1 MIYRTMST
9 FQVKTVTNKLRSLA
23 MGDLATE
30 FLNYLVVE
38 AGLAQNTV
46 LAYGRDLAGFLEF
59 CQLRK
64 VSDIRNLQP
73 EVIYAYQ
80 VSLAKAALGESTIKR
95 ALVAIRMLLRYAK
108 LIEIVDDDF
117 SSFLETPKLW
127 QRLPIVCS
135 KSKVMHLLM
144 APQPED
150 PYYWRDRA
158 LLELLYATGIRAAEA
173 ASLQVG
179 KINTDIGYLRAFGK
193 GSKERII
200 PVGQA
205 AINAVLDYLNKLRA
219 KLEKPFSDDYLF
231 LSRTGRPMSR
241 IEIWRLVKKYAARA
255 GLPKNMTVHT
265 IRHCFA
271 THLLSGGAD
280 LRSVQEMLGH
290 VDIATTQIYTHV
302 DQDRLRSIHKQYHPR
317 P

>member
-80 VSLAKAALGESTIKR
+80 VSLAKAAVGESTIKR

-179 KINTDIGYLRAFGK
+179 NINTDIGYMRAFGK